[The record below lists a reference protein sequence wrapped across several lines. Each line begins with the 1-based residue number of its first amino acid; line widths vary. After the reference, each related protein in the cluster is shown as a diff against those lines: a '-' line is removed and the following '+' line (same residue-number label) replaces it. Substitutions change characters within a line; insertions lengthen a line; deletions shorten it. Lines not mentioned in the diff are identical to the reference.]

1 MPNIKQIT
9 LPSGNTYDIVDQG
22 ARDLIAALQQYTDYL
37 GVTTTPLT
45 EGATT
50 NPIVIDGESV
60 TAKKGNIAN
69 YGSKEFIYNGSVWQE
84 FGDLSGLGSLAY
96 KNSASGS
103 YTPSGTVS
111 KPTFTGDPSA
121 VTITATNNSSGN
133 YTPNGSVS
141 KPTFTGDALTSTG
154 SYTPAGNVTISGNQ
168 NKTATVSAASSGANT
183 YTPGGVCSGTAVTLN
198 TTSIKGMTSQGTLP
212 TWDSATVF
220 PVFTVNATTEVLTIS
235 NSNFNAGTLP
245 GIGTAQTVATGV
257 NQITDP
263 TFSGNGVRLVT
274 ANIAVPN
281 ALQFGG
287 TEATIS
293 VSGTPTGNVA
303 KPTFTGTT
311 VQING
316 TVTPTGNVSAPIFN
330 GNAATITVS

>member
-9 LPSGNTYDIVDQG
+9 LPSGNTYDIVDAG
-22 ARDLIAALQQYTDYL
+22 ARELIAELQQYTDYL

-45 EGATT
+45 DGAST
-50 NPIVIDGESV
+50 NPITIDGQSV

-69 YGSKEFIYNGSVWQE
+69 YQSKEFIYNGSVWQE
-84 FGDLSGLGSLAY
+84 FGDLSGLGALAY
-96 KNSASGS
+96 KDSASGS

-111 KPTFTGDPSA
+111 KPTFTGDQST
-121 VTITATNNSSGN
+121 VTITATNNASGN
-133 YTPNGSVS
+133 YTPTGSIS

-154 SYTPAGNVTISGNQ
+154 NYTPAGSVTITANQ
-168 NKTATVSAASSGANT
+168 NKTATVSPAASGANT
-183 YTPGGVCSGTAVTLN
+183 YTPAGVCSGTAVTLN

-212 TWDSATVF
+212 TWDPTTIF
-220 PVFTVNATTEVLTIS
+220 PVFTVNAVTEVLTIS

-245 GIGTAQTVATGV
+245 GIGTATTVATGV

-274 ANIAVPN
+274 GNIAVPN

-287 TEATIS
+287 TEATLS
-293 VSGTPTGNVA
+293 VSGTPTGNVS
-303 KPTFTGTT
+303 KPTFSGTK
-311 VQING
+311 VQIEG
-316 TVTPTGNVSAPIFN
+316 TVTPTGNVSQPTFS

>member
-22 ARDLIAALQQYTDYL
+22 ARDLISELQQYTDYL

-45 EGATT
+45 DGAST
-50 NPIVIDGESV
+50 NPIVIEGQSV

-69 YGSKEFIYNGSVWQE
+69 YSSKEFIFNGSVWQE

-96 KNSASGS
+96 KNTASGS

-111 KPTFTGDPSA
+111 KPTFTGDPST

-133 YTPNGSVS
+133 YTPSGNVS

-168 NKTATVSAASSGANT
+168 NKTAAVSVASSGANT

-198 TTSIKGMTSQGTLP
+198 TTSIKGMTSQGALP

-220 PVFTVNATTEVLTIS
+220 PVFTVNSVTEVLTIS

-245 GIGTAQTVATGV
+245 GIGSATTVATGI
-257 NQITDP
+257 NTITDP

-274 ANIAVPN
+274 GNIAVPN

-293 VSGTPTGNVA
+293 VSGTPTGNVS
-303 KPTFTGTT
+303 KPTFSGTA
-311 VQING
+311 VQIAG
-316 TVTPTGNVSAPIFN
+316 TVTPTGNVSQPTFN
-330 GNAATITVS
+330 GNSATITVS